1 LVIGNGIEV
10 LGIAVGVYLLVAAS
24 SINAVPLRF
33 LVYLI
38 SWVCL
43 VFFPHCLAHF
53 AVGRLVGVRF
63 THYTLGKSSITKLRL
78 PVISSVSSMIPLLTL
93 KIDPGSLWSVSP
105 GARAVMFAS
114 GAVVSMI
121 LPFLAVV
128 ASIGRLPVIW
138 SVGLFIIS
146 LANVCFDLYYSPR
159 AGDLSRIKCAR

>member
-1 LVIGNGIEV
+1 V
-10 LGIAVGVYLLVAAS
+10 AGVYLLVVAS

-38 SWVCL
+38 FWVCL

-53 AVGRLVGVRF
+53 VVGRLVGVRF
-63 THYTLGKSSITKLRL
+63 THYVLGKSSITKLRL
-78 PVISSVSSMIPLLTL
+78 PVISSVSSMIPLTL
-93 KIDPGSLWSVSP
+93 KIDGGSLRSVSP

-128 ASIGRLPVIW
+128 VSIGRLPVMW
-138 SVGLFIIS
+138 SAGLFLIS
-146 LANVCFDLYYSPR
+146 VANVCLDLYYSPR
-159 AGDLSRIKCAR
+159 AGDLSRI

>member
-1 LVIGNGIEV
+1 MVLGNGIEV

-33 LVYLI
+33 LGYLI

-43 VFFPHCLAHF
+43 VFFPHSLAHF

-93 KIDPGSLWSVSP
+93 KIDRGS
-105 GARAVMFAS
+105 
-114 GAVVSMI
+114 
-121 LPFLAVV
+121 
-128 ASIGRLPVIW
+128 
-138 SVGLFIIS
+138 
-146 LANVCFDLYYSPR
+146 
-159 AGDLSRIKCAR
+159 

>member
-1 LVIGNGIEV
+1 LVLGNGIEV

-63 THYTLGKSSITKLRL
+63 TYYTLDKSSITKLRL
-78 PVISSVSSMIPLLTL
+78 PIISSVSSMIPLLTL
-93 KIDPGSLWSVSP
+93 KIDRGSLRSVSP

-138 SVGLFIIS
+138 SVALFLIS
-146 LANVCFDLYYSPR
+146 VANVCFDLYYSPR